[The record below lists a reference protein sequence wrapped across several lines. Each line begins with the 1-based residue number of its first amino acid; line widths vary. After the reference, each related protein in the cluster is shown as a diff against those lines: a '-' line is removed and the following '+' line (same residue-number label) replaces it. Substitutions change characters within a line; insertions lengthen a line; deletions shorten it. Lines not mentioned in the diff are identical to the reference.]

1 MRERTSEINIRVYKS
16 EKEKIKQIAKKA
28 GMNMSDY
35 IRTVAVGK
43 EVKSAPTEGF
53 MKVYNMVKEAH
64 DPFRWNYLMDG
75 NRLNIQL
82 SKIEEALLNLY
93 HGKDGDAIGSDENMG
108 D

>member
-1 MRERTSEINIRVYKS
+1 MRERTSEINVRVYES
-16 EKEKIKQIAKKA
+16 EKEKIKRIAKKA

-43 EVKSAPTEGF
+43 EIKSAPTEGF

-64 DPFRWNYLMDG
+64 DPFRWEILMDG
-75 NRLNIQL
+75 NKLNIQL
-82 SKIEEALLNLY
+82 SEIEDALLDLY
-93 HGKDGDAIGSDENMG
+93 HGKGGGALGSNKNMG